1 MSKLRVCVLA
11 AVVVTGCEASRAPRY
26 PVFEGVE
33 TDAWLAYRA
42 APPAL
47 GPSDLL
53 AAFEA
58 SAKSRGCSTERLGEG
73 SHPSPGEEWTVE
85 NRYFTGVVAS
95 CDDGN
100 VALMG
105 QSGREVTLGCTQPT
119 TRERCD
125 RLFDAIA
132 AAR

>member
-1 MSKLRVCVLA
+1 MSKLRGLVVA
-11 AVVVTGCEASRAPRY
+11 AVVLTGCAAAKAPRY

-33 TDAWLAYRA
+33 TDAWLAYRGA
-42 APPAL
+42 SSAL

-58 SAKSRGCSTERLGEG
+58 SARSRGCSTERLGEG
-73 SHPSPGEEWTVE
+73 SHPPPGEEWTTE
-85 NRYFTGVVAS
+85 NRYYSGVVAS
-95 CDDGN
+95 CDDGDIA
-100 VALMG
+100 VVSE
-105 QSGREVTLGCTQPT
+105 SGREVRVGCTKPT

-125 RLFDAIA
+125 RLLDAIA